1 MWRWTLNIS
10 IADKCSHFT
19 CQNMLKYFFGLQD
32 ESIMAVILLP
42 IQFIR
47 VIKCVEKHWVDLLS
61 IHTISSLCF
70 FLSSNWMRNC
80 SSSKA
85 ERYRVSW
92 AFWNSMI
99 WSNTARNWFNRD
111 CKHTEDNRVTEM
123 RTSMRDH
130 HQYTITLCKCI
141 VPCCSHPAGSE
152 KWWCPGKRHEL
163 LQCDPDPEPAGP
175 YSTAHH
181 KSTPTP
187 REKQTIR

>member
-1 MWRWTLNIS
+1 
-10 IADKCSHFT
+10 
-19 CQNMLKYFFGLQD
+19 MLSFHLSKYAKIFFGLQD

-42 IQFIR
+42 IHFIR
-47 VIKCVEKHWVDLLS
+47 VIKCVEKHWFDLLS

-111 CKHTEDNRVTEM
+111 CKHTQRTTELQKWGQVWGIT
-123 RTSMRDH
+123 TSTQLPCVNASYPVVHIQQAARNDGVQENVMSCYNVIQILSLLDLIPQLITRALQH
-130 HQYTITLCKCI
+130 LERNKQYDK
-141 VPCCSHPAGSE
+141 
-152 KWWCPGKRHEL
+152 
-163 LQCDPDPEPAGP
+163 
-175 YSTAHH
+175 
-181 KSTPTP
+181 
-187 REKQTIR
+187 